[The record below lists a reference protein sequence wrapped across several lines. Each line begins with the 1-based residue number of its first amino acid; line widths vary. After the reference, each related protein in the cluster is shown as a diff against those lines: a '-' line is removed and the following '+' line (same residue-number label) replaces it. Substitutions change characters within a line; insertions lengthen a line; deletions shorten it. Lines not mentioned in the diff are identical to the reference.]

1 MEKKLKPSQREN
13 KRYLLFEGNKEEVEN
28 AILKFIGILG
38 YGRAGISFPTANIL
52 AVNREELNK
61 VQAALILGRIK
72 ILRVSG
78 TIKGVR
84 K

>member
-1 MEKKLKPSQREN
+1 M
-13 KRYLLFEGNKEEVEN
+13 EN